1 MKKCIKLLLLI
12 SLVVLLCT
20 ACSDNKSY
28 NSSYNYGYEVGYDI
42 GLSEGWE
49 SGEELTKRDISI
61 MYEECIDSPE
71 MEDVISIL
79 WCYADENSGEDISEE
94 DLREAIWKMLEYYDA
109 VEDYHSNLKT
119 KDLLDVMDI
128 YY

>member
-1 MKKCIKLLLLI
+1 MNRFIKLLLLL
-12 SLVVLLCT
+12 SLVVLSCT
-20 ACSDNKSY
+20 ACSDDELY
-28 NSSYNYGYEVGYDI
+28 NSGYNYGYEVGYDI

-61 MYEECIDSPE
+61 MYEECIDTHE
-71 MEDVISIL
+71 MEDVTAIL
-79 WCYADENSGEDISEE
+79 WCYADKNSGEDISEE

-109 VEDYHSNLKT
+109 VEDYHSNIKT

>member
-28 NSSYNYGYEVGYDI
+28 SSSYNCGYEVGYDI
-42 GLSEGWE
+42 GLSEGWK

-61 MYEECIDSPE
+61 MYEECINSPE
-71 MEDVISIL
+71 MEDVIATL
-79 WCYADENSGEDISEE
+79 RCYVDKNSGEDISEE
-94 DLREAIWKMLEYYDA
+94 ELREAVLKVLEYYDA
-109 VEDYHSNLKT
+109 VEDYHRNIKT